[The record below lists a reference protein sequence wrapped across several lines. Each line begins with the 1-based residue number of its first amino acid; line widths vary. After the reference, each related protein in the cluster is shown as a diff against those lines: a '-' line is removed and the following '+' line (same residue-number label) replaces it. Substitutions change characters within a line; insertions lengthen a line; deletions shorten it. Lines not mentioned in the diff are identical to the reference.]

1 MKKMIATMMLLLT
14 INISNV
20 AAYEKKDSS
29 EPTRIEMDKNNLFGN
44 EFERSISPPIIE
56 ANLHASIKAIEV
68 ILYNIGEAKVYI
80 VNSQNQVISSTT
92 VQTDTPT
99 TIHMNVTGGQG
110 TYYIVVM
117 SEKWYAEGQF
127 TL

>member
-29 EPTRIEMDKNNLFGN
+29 EPTWIEMDKNNLFGN
-44 EFERSISPPIIE
+44 EFERNISPPIIE

>member
-44 EFERSISPPIIE
+44 EFERSISSPIIE
-56 ANLHASIKAIEV
+56 ANLHASITAIEV
-68 ILYNIGEAKVYI
+68 ILYNIGDAEVYI

-92 VQTDTPT
+92 IQTDAPT
-99 TIHMNVTGGQG
+99 SLHMNVAGGQG

-117 SEKWYAEGQF
+117 SEEWYAEGQF
-127 TL
+127 KL

>member
-1 MKKMIATMMLLLT
+1 MKKMIATMMLLFA

-20 AAYEKKDSS
+20 AADEQENSS
-29 EPTRIEMDKNNLFGN
+29 KPTRIEMDKSNLFGD
-44 EFERSISPPIIE
+44 EIERSASFPIIE
-56 ANLHASIKAIEV
+56 AALHSSIKAIEV
-68 ILYNIGEAKVYI
+68 TLYNIGEAEVYI

-92 VQTDTPT
+92 VQTDAPT
-99 TIHMNVTGGQG
+99 SISMIVNGGQG

-117 SEKWYAEGQF
+117 SEKWYAEGEF

>member
-20 AAYEKKDSS
+20 AADEQENSS
-29 EPTRIEMDKNNLFGN
+29 KPTRIEMDKSNLSGD
-44 EFERSISPPIIE
+44 EFERSISLPIIE
-56 ANLHASIKAIEV
+56 ATLYASINAIEV
-68 ILYNIGEAKVYI
+68 ILYNIGEAEVYI
-80 VNSQNQVISSTT
+80 VNSKNPVISSTT

-99 TIHMNVTGGQG
+99 IIDMNVVGDQG

>member
-1 MKKMIATMMLLLT
+1 
-14 INISNV
+14 
-20 AAYEKKDSS
+20 
-29 EPTRIEMDKNNLFGN
+29 MDKNNLFGN
-44 EFERSISPPIIE
+44 EFERNISPPIIE

-99 TIHMNVTGGQG
+99 TIHMNVTVGQG

-117 SEKWYAEGQF
+117 SENWYAEVQF

>member
-1 MKKMIATMMLLLT
+1 MRKMIATMMLLFA

-20 AAYEKKDSS
+20 AADEQEKSS
-29 EPTRIEMDKNNLFGN
+29 KPTRIEMDKSKFFGD
-44 EFERSISPPIIE
+44 EIERSASFPIIE
-56 ANLHASIKAIEV
+56 ATLHCSIKAIEV
-68 ILYNIGEAKVYI
+68 TLYNIGEAEVYI

-99 TIHMNVTGGQG
+99 IIDMNVVGTQG

-117 SEKWYAEGQF
+117 SDKWYAEGQF
-127 TL
+127 NL

>member
-92 VQTDTPT
+92 VPTDAPT
-99 TIHMNVTGGQG
+99 TLHMNVAGGQG

-117 SEKWYAEGQF
+117 SEEWYAEGEF

>member
-1 MKKMIATMMLLLT
+1 MKKIITFMMLLSITL
-14 INISNV
+14 INRV
-20 AAYEKKDSS
+20 AADGTDSS
-29 EPTRIEMDKNNLFGN
+29 DESSIINLEIN
-44 EFERSISPPIIE
+44 KTKSDYERSINSPIIE
-56 ANLHASIKAIEV
+56 AVWLSNIKQVEV
-68 ILYNIGEAKVYI
+68 TLYNIGNAEVYI

>member
-44 EFERSISPPIIE
+44 EFERNISPPIIE

-92 VQTDTPT
+92 VPTDAPT
-99 TIHMNVTGGQG
+99 TLHMNVAGGQG

-117 SEKWYAEGQF
+117 SEEWYAEGEF